1 VIIVYTRFWFFPADV
16 NPQKDLFFPS
26 GATWASTIGGML
38 SIGILVPF
46 AEELLFRGVIYRFIR
61 ERWGIWIGVIISAA
75 VFGIAHWDPIVSLNA
90 GLGGIVYALVYER
103 TKSLWPSIIM
113 HSVGN
118 LLADVFVVYTLLST
132 HTKMP
137 WL

>member
-16 NPQKDLFFPS
+16 NPQQDLFFPS